1 MKNIKTLITLSSVLI
16 ITACGGG
23 SSVEFDEP
31 TITSQGFTAT
41 IAPTSQ
47 YILQTKVIDGYISG
61 ANVYID
67 FNWNLVQ
74 DEGEPSAT
82 EDLANEEYYFVESQ
96 FILVDDYDLACANL
110 RPRVAEVPV
119 GATDSVRG
127 TVENA
132 YTMMYFPYNNSSERA
147 NITPFTT
154 LFTQYI
160 VDSLTNSISV
170 ENGCKITANNIGSQ
184 VSSKIDDVMF
194 DLQNQYYINPA
205 DFYEDFIASEDTEKQ
220 EIGEKIVDFLT
231 TSSKIEE
238 IVGDHYNLN
247 MISMVSD
254 NLVDTI
260 LTNTPFT
267 TITFDIYNDS
277 EGTSVGDT
285 FFFQREHSIR
295 ELVANQTGQILDSD
309 SNPIEITLENIQAN
323 ANVHI
328 SESYISY
335 ELLDNETIRIGIDS
349 VNGVVEAIVHFTPNN
364 QTSCRHGY
372 VIRGDSRFVE
382 DICLSSNELFDFRIH
397 NTDNTAF
404 SFTETMN
411 NRDPYELIDMHTTL
425 VDLNTTIQDRDNF
438 VNSYHTHHDV
448 VQYTLGD
455 WTYTYN
461 GQTEMCENITFDGT
475 NFIVNVKEFGYSAY
489 LLCLN
494 NM

>member
-1 MKNIKTLITLSSVLI
+1 MKNIKTLITISSILLLS
-16 ITACGGG
+16 ACGGG

-132 YTMMYFPYNNSSERA
+132 YTMMYFPYDNASERA

-160 VDSLTNSISV
+160 VDSLTNDIPI
-170 ENGCKITANNIGSQ
+170 EDGCQSGADNIGSQ
-184 VSSKIDDVMF
+184 VSSRISDVLF
-194 DLQNQYYINPA
+194 DLHQQYYINPI
-205 DFYEDFIASEDTEKQ
+205 DFYDDFIASEDTEKQ

-231 TSSKIEE
+231 TSSKIED

-247 MISMVSD
+247 MISTVSD
-254 NLVDTI
+254 NLVETI
-260 LTNTPFT
+260 LANTPFE
-267 TITFDIYNDS
+267 TITFDIYNES

-285 FFFQREHSIR
+285 FFFKREHSLR

-309 SNPIEITLENIQAN
+309 GNPIEITLENIQAN
-323 ANVHI
+323 AEVMV

-335 ELLDNETIRIGIDS
+335 ELLANNTIRIGVDTI
-349 VNGVVEAIVHFTPNN
+349 NGVVEGLVHFYPS
-364 QTSCRHGY
+364 QGGGCRHGY
-372 VIRGDSRFVE
+372 IIRGDSRFVE
-382 DICLSSNELFDFRIH
+382 DLCLTSNQKFEFRIH

-404 SFTETMN
+404 SFTDVMN
-411 NRDPYELIDMHTTL
+411 SRDTYQLIDMHTSL
-425 VDLNTTIQDRDNF
+425 VDLNTTVADRDNF

-448 VQYTLGD
+448 VQYTLD
-455 WTYTYN
+455 NWVYTYN
-461 GQTEMCENITFDGT
+461 GQTEICQNMST
-475 NFIVNVKEFGYSAY
+475 NEQESGYSAY